1 MQTFASVFERILDQ
15 MILAEITNI
24 KGQLAAGSAVATI
37 EDYRRLVGKI
47 DGLTMALDLFE
58 DAKKAA
64 EER

>member
-15 MILAEITNI
+15 MIVAEIVNI
-24 KGQLAAGSAVATI
+24 KAQLAAGSAVATI

-47 DGLTMALDLFE
+47 EGLTMALDLFE
-58 DAKKAA
+58 DAKRAA

>member
-1 MQTFASVFERILDQ
+1 MQTCASVFERILDQ
-15 MILAEITNI
+15 RILAEITNI